1 MSRPV
6 SGETKT
12 SKVRVKQKNGDIYV
26 YERKRKYDPEVG
38 YTKTFNC
45 RLLGKIKAGTEE
57 LVPTR
62 PRRRPH
68 QAAAT
73 ENETPKVTPAA
84 KVPEEVSEEMQA
96 SATATTQES
105 PVATEPFTK
114 DEVEWA
120 HTGATDI
127 LEWVG
132 KASGIDEDVRRSTH
146 DGMARKIITVAR
158 YSTANPAQTLP
169 RITKWQRT
177 HPAPC
182 ETELTRKNCQIM
194 MEELGEDRGAQMA
207 YFKCR
212 AARAGKSDVLAI
224 DSTTISTYSENLNG
238 ARYGYNKDH
247 DGLPTIKLLTAY
259 SLKTK
264 QPIAV
269 IKQPGNI
276 PDAMSIDYAL
286 KQMSWLN
293 ADSFKVVTDNGF
305 YSWDNVVR
313 FVRGNVKFLTRIDKG
328 ISWVK
333 SEIEAHRDEWFDP
346 NAICDTETST
356 HGITLVI
363 NREIEW
369 VRERTR
375 NGVAKG
381 ETEKK
386 TVRLYLH
393 IFMDRNKVSEEQ
405 DILLRKLKELQSQ
418 IEAGISEFKPCAQKM
433 IDKFLIIKKR
443 GKKIR
448 TSISR
453 EAWRDAQKDFGVFV
467 LLSNKK
473 SGTFEALHEYRL
485 REKIEES
492 YRLQKSQGDGNNTRA
507 WYDDN
512 YSGRVFCQMVALG
525 YQLYLRDAIS
535 RVKDSIS
542 VRQESDSESEW
553 KLKQALKKWLDQKS
567 QVDILDWFDCIE
579 ETRARRD
586 GARLALKTEL
596 TARDKLFLSLLMTP
610 EAGPSVTVSTPD
622 KAAEIE

>member
-1 MSRPV
+1 MPRPI
-6 SGETKT
+6 SGVVKT
-12 SKVRVKQKNGDIYV
+12 SNVRVKRKNGDIYV

-38 YTKTFNC
+38 YTRTFDC
-45 RLLGKIKAGTEE
+45 RLLGKIKAGTED

-62 PRRRPH
+62 PKRKTH
-68 QAAAT
+68 QADVT
-73 ENETPKVTPAA
+73 ESQKEVPTA
-84 KVPEEVSEEMQA
+84 KAPEETKPLDVAPSQEVHSVS
-96 SATATTQES
+96 
-105 PVATEPFTK
+105 TEPSVEDK
-114 DEVEWA
+114 VEWA
-120 HTGATDI
+120 HTGVTDI

-132 KASGIDEDVRRSTH
+132 KASGIDVDINRSMHEGIARKVIT
-146 DGMARKIITVAR
+146 MARYI
-158 YSTANPAQTLP
+158 TANPSQTFP

-177 HPAPC
+177 HPTPC
-182 ETELTRKNCQIM
+182 ETELTRKNCHLM
-194 MEELGEDRGAQMA
+194 MEELGEDRKAQMA

-276 PDAMSIDYAL
+276 PDVMSIDYAL

-293 ADSFKVVTDNGF
+293 AESFKVVTDNGF

-313 FVRGNVKFLTRIDKG
+313 FIRGNIKFLTLISKD

-333 SEIEAHRDEWFDP
+333 AEIEAHRKEWFDP
-346 NAICDTETST
+346 NAIGDTETHT
-356 HGITLVI
+356 HGITVRI

-375 NGVAKG
+375 NNAMKG
-381 ETEKK
+381 QTEKK

-393 IFMDRNKVSEEQ
+393 IFMDRNKVAEDQ
-405 DILLRKLKELQSQ
+405 DALVKKLKELQRQ
-418 IEAGISEFKPCAQKM
+418 IESGISEFKPGAQKL
-433 IDKFLIIKKR
+433 IDRFIIIKKR
-443 GKKIR
+443 GKKIS
-448 TSISR
+448 TSISQQ
-453 EAWRDAQKDFGVFV
+453 AWLEVQKDFGIFV

-473 SGTFEALHEYRL
+473 SSAFEALREYRL

-525 YQLYLRDAIS
+525 YQLYLREAIS
-535 RVKDSIS
+535 RVKDAVS
-542 VRQESDSESEW
+542 VRQETDSESEW
-553 KLKQALKKWLDQKS
+553 KQKEALKKWLDQKS

-579 ETRARRD
+579 VTRARRD
-586 GARLALKTEL
+586 GARLTLKTEL

-610 EAGPSVTVSTPD
+610 AKVDQPTCNTDRGVKNE
-622 KAAEIE
+622 

>member
-6 SGETKT
+6 SGVIKT
-12 SKVRVKQKNGDIYV
+12 SKVRVKRKNGDIYV

-38 YTKTFNC
+38 YTRTFDC
-45 RLLGKIKAGTEE
+45 QLLGKIKAGTED

-68 QAAAT
+68 PHQAGAT
-73 ENETPKVTPAA
+73 ETPKVAA
-84 KVPEEVSEEMQA
+84 VAQASEEKQA
-96 SATATTQES
+96 SETVAVQEP
-105 PVATEPFTK
+105 PVATESLTK

-132 KASGIDEDVRRSTH
+132 KASGIDEDIRRSTH
-146 DGMARKIITVAR
+146 DGMARKVITVAR
-158 YSTANPAQTLP
+158 YTTANPSQTLP

-194 MEELGEDRGAQMA
+194 MEELGEDRRAQMA

-212 AARAGKSDVLAI
+212 AARAGESDILAI

-259 SLKTK
+259 SLKTR

-313 FVRGNVKFLTRIDKG
+313 FVRGNVKFLTRISKD

-333 SEIEAHRDEWFDP
+333 SEIQAHRDELFDP
-346 NAICDTETST
+346 NAICKTETST
-356 HGITLVI
+356 HGITLGI
-363 NREIEW
+363 KREIEW

-393 IFMDRNKVSEEQ
+393 IFLDRNKVAEEQ
-405 DILLRKLKELQSQ
+405 DILVHKLQELQRQ
-418 IEAGISEFKPCAQKM
+418 IEEGINEFKPSSQKL
-433 IDKFLIIKKR
+433 IDKFLIVKKR
-443 GKKIR
+443 GKKIS

-453 EAWRDAQKDFGVFV
+453 KAWKDAQKDFGIFV

-473 SGTFEALHEYRL
+473 STACEALNEYRL

-492 YRLQKSQGDGNNTRA
+492 YRLQKAQGDGNNTRV

-525 YQLYLRDAIS
+525 YQLYLREAIS

-553 KLKQALKKWLDQKS
+553 KLKEALKKWLDQKS

-586 GARLALKTEL
+586 GSRLALKTEL

-610 EAGPSVTVSTPD
+610 DADPSVTVSPSD
-622 KAAEIE
+622 KSTEIE